1 MHSNLFTNNQLKLS
15 FINLNNIE
23 INYEIIL
30 SNYIWILQIY
40 KYKYMKFN

>member
-23 INYEIIL
+23 INYEIML
-30 SNYIWILQIY
+30 SNY
-40 KYKYMKFN
+40 N